1 MITVNYTRKDV
12 ITVHPTAATRKDVT
26 AVPKRDSSFA
36 GSVGDWTS
44 RHGEPLL
51 RSNFSSILHTVS
63 FRSDV
68 QSRGRTV
75 NKQSIFIK
83 ISAPTLAVKNTETQ
97 INDNLPAFD
106 KLFDMSGV
114 FFRSDIPSSSSL
126 QVALALNTLLNA
138 SPYIGLKRAKTG
150 PTSPNNRVRN
160 GPNRAQSG

>member
-1 MITVNYTRKDV
+1 
-12 ITVHPTAATRKDVT
+12 
-26 AVPKRDSSFA
+26 
-36 GSVGDWTS
+36 
-44 RHGEPLL
+44 
-51 RSNFSSILHTVS
+51 
-63 FRSDV
+63 
-68 QSRGRTV
+68 
-75 NKQSIFIK
+75 
-83 ISAPTLAVKNTETQ
+83 LAVKNTETQ